1 MYVRLF
7 SKHLFTSKSK
17 KIFDFYCSV
26 IDAIRHRCNSSSM
39 EFVICATSGG
49 SGALRAP
56 PPPAALV
63 SSLASLGRSA
73 VFSSNFFN
81 IYQKMT
87 VCFQN
92 TSLQA
97 SPKKFSTF
105 FKSLAPKRFLTIISP
120 KTLAMLMF
128 SISFFFSFLF
138 FF

>member
-1 MYVRLF
+1 M
-7 SKHLFTSKSK
+7 SK
-17 KIFDFYCSV
+17 KIFDFYCSR
-26 IDAIRHRCNSSSM
+26 IDATRHRYNSSSIK
-39 EFVICATSGG
+39 F
-49 SGALRAP
+49 ALCYLRRLRRPFGPP

-105 FKSLAPKRFLTIISP
+105 FKSLAHKRFLTIISP
-120 KTLAMLMF
+120 KTLAVLMF
-128 SISFFFSFLF
+128 FISFFFYFYF
-138 FF
+138 FFFKFFPLVKVFCP

>member
-1 MYVRLF
+1 M
-7 SKHLFTSKSK
+7 SK
-17 KIFDFYCSV
+17 KIFDFYCSR
-26 IDAIRHRCNSSSM
+26 IDATRHRYNSSSIK
-39 EFVICATSGG
+39 F
-49 SGALRAP
+49 ALCYLRRLRRPFGPP

-128 SISFFFSFLF
+128 SISFFFSFF
-138 FF
+138 FFFFFF